1 MQMLHR
7 YLGMNIL
14 FAQAMV
20 HLCSLHISSVTA
32 AGKFGP
38 GAGQHQAAGRGSVAA
53 KMSAER
59 QSAPANGCISSNR

>member
-1 MQMLHR
+1 MLHR
-7 YLGMNIL
+7 YLGMNICPGDG
-14 FAQAMV
+14 A
-20 HLCSLHISSVTA
+20 SLHISSVTA

-59 QSAPANGCISSNR
+59 QSAPANGCISSDRW